1 MLVIMEV
8 AQCMFIIKNFKMTAD
23 FKNTDEYIAS
33 FSDEVQQKLKAIRKT
48 IVKEI
53 PLATEKISY
62 GMPTYHISKNIIHFA
77 AYKNHIGLYPGP
89 DAITAFQNELKGY
102 KTSKGAIQIPI
113 NKEIPLDLIKEI
125 VRYGV
130 KSLK

>member
-1 MLVIMEV
+1 
-8 AQCMFIIKNFKMTAD
+8 MTTD

-33 FSDEVQQKLKAIRKT
+33 FSDEVQQKLKAIRQT

-62 GMPTYHISKNIIHFA
+62 GMPTYHLGKNIIHFA

-89 DAITAFQNELKGY
+89 AAIVAFQNELNHY
-102 KTSKGAIQIPI
+102 KTSKGTIQIPI
-113 NKEIPLDLIKEI
+113 NEEAPLNLIKEI
-125 VRYGV
+125 VRYKV